1 MQETY
6 TCTATYVMKHSLT
19 LCCTVKKFETIFGT
33 LIMYLLDGDT
43 FDTRIQCYV
52 LKHRYTF
59 IAL

>member
-1 MQETY
+1 
-6 TCTATYVMKHSLT
+6 MKHSLR